1 MSGGETLQ
9 IRRKI
14 TKGNLLFGDYTLL
27 HVLAQGKVG
36 IICEA
41 EHNSLKRS
49 CALKMVNPAYAEK
62 EGFSFALIESF
73 LREARIMAG
82 VDHPNIMP
90 VYHGGTVGQC
100 PFIAM
105 RLVRGGNLEARV
117 AKTGQ
122 VSVDWAMRLIHD
134 CAAGL
139 QALHAT
145 GFIHADVRPD
155 NVLIEGDGKPRITDF
170 DRACPMGHDKPLD
183 PPDTAAYAAPELRAG
198 KRLDERADL
207 YALGATIFYA
217 ATGRAPRETV
227 DGDAIAVAVHDGMP
241 AGGRNALLGKSLSA
255 ILAKLMAPDSEARY
269 RIAEDVLH
277 DCRCV
282 GAGQEPE
289 HALGRTRQR
298 KERFFGWNQGQEQ
311 TPAEADADP
320 FPE

>member
-49 CALKMVNPAYAEK
+49 CALKMVNPTYAER

-105 RLVRGGNLEARV
+105 RLVRGGNLDARV

-122 VSVDWAMRLIHD
+122 VSGDWAMRLIHD

-139 QALHAT
+139 QAVHAT
-145 GFIHADVRPD
+145 GFVHADVRPD
-155 NVLIEGDGKPRITDF
+155 NVLLEADGMPRITDF
-170 DRACPMGHDKPLD
+170 DLAAPIGDPKPRAAPEAPL
-183 PPDTAAYAAPELRAG
+183 YAAPELRAG
-198 KRLDERADL
+198 QPLDERADL

-217 ATGRAPRETV
+217 CTGKTPREIE
-227 DGDAIAVAVHDGMP
+227 DGDAISAAVYRAMP
-241 AGGRNALLGKSLSA
+241 AGGRNAILGKSLSS
-255 ILAKLMAPDSEARY
+255 IIAKLMAPDLETRY
-269 RIAEDVLH
+269 RIAEEVLH

-298 KERFFGWNQGQEQ
+298 KERFFGWKNGEEK
-311 TPAEADADP
+311 PAEDDNP